1 MSWDIVLAIATAA
14 AGIGSVSKALWL
26 VKGALKR
33 PGFYSADVGLIGV
46 GRRTTHDH
54 APSELENRIAQEDL
68 ERNVREFRRK
78 PRRRLAAA
86 CAIVVVVFVL
96 SVGVLWALTHIGG
109 PLQAKV
115 DASIEKFGGSIWI
128 TATGL
133 LGAFLAIALVGFG
146 AIYILSDR

>member
-1 MSWDIVLAIATAA
+1 MSLDIVLAIASAV
-14 AGIGSVSKALWL
+14 AGIGGVSKALAL
-26 VKGALKR
+26 IKEALKR
-33 PGFYSADVGLIGV
+33 PGFHSSDVSVTVTGQ
-46 GRRTTHDH
+46 RTTHDH
-54 APSELENRIAQEDL
+54 APSELELKLAHEKLQRELKETQE
-68 ERNVREFRRK
+68 R

-133 LGAFLAIALVGFG
+133 LGAFLAVALVGFG